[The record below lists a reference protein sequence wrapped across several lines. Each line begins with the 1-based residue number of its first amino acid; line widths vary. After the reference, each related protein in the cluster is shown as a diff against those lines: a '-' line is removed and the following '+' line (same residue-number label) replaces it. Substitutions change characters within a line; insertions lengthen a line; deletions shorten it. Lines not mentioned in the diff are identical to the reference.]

1 MTDAGKAKLED
12 QIKHLPD
19 FEVSWIWQLC
29 QREME
34 RRDAA
39 WPTGKNWR
47 AFKVPNKG
55 VGGVKSTVQN
65 SNEESIV

>member
-1 MTDAGKAKLED
+1 MTDVGKAKLEA

-19 FEVSWIWQLC
+19 FEVSWLWQLC

-34 RRDAA
+34 QRDAS

-47 AFKVPNKG
+47 AFKGPNKG
-55 VGGVKSTVQN
+55 GGGVKSTGQMGN
-65 SNEESIV
+65 QESVV